1 MLKNIEDKIE
11 EQLKMIETTES
22 KQLTTKSVVFLMMN
36 CLEKQKIFSTY
47 VVIKE
52 EVLTTNGLALRELKT
67 WYLVLETT
75 DL

>member
-11 EQLKMIETTES
+11 EQLKMIETTKS

>member
-22 KQLTTKSVVFLMMN
+22 KQVTIKSVVFLMMN
-36 CLEKQKIFSTY
+36 CLEQQKIFSTY

>member
-22 KQLTTKSVVFLMMN
+22 KQVTIKSVVFLMMN
-36 CLEKQKIFSTY
+36 CLEQQKIFCTY

>member
-11 EQLKMIETTES
+11 EQLKMIETAES
-22 KQLTTKSVVFLMMN
+22 KQVTIKSVVFLMMN
-36 CLEKQKIFSTY
+36 CLEQQKIFSTY

>member
-22 KQLTTKSVVFLMMN
+22 KQVTIKSVVFLMMN
-36 CLEKQKIFSTY
+36 CLEQQKIFSTY

-75 DL
+75 NL

>member
-1 MLKNIEDKIE
+1 MLTNIEDKIE

-22 KQLTTKSVVFLMMN
+22 KQVTIKSVVFLMMN
-36 CLEKQKIFSTY
+36 CLEQQKIFSTY

>member
-22 KQLTTKSVVFLMMN
+22 KQVTIKSGVFLMMN
-36 CLEKQKIFSTY
+36 CLEQQKIFSTY

>member
-1 MLKNIEDKIE
+1 MLKNIGDKIE

-22 KQLTTKSVVFLMMN
+22 KQVTIKSVVFLMMN
-36 CLEKQKIFSTY
+36 CLEQQKIFSTY

>member
-22 KQLTTKSVVFLMMN
+22 KQLTIKSVVFLMMN

-47 VVIKE
+47 VVIKK

-67 WYLVLETT
+67 
-75 DL
+75 

>member
-22 KQLTTKSVVFLMMN
+22 KQVTIKSVVFLMMN
-36 CLEKQKIFSTY
+36 CLEQQKIFSTY

-67 WYLVLETT
+67 WYLVLETI

>member
-22 KQLTTKSVVFLMMN
+22 KQVTIKSVVFSMMN
-36 CLEKQKIFSTY
+36 CLEQQKIFSTY